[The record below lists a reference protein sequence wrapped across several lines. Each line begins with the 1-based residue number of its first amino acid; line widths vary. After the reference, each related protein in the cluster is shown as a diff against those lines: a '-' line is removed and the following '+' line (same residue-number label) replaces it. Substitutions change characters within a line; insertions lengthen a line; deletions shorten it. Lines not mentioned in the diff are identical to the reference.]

1 MSTKN
6 VDQDS
11 PYGPATHWLSIRQ
24 AADYLGVSLG
34 TLRRWTD
41 EGRVPTFLTP
51 GGHRR
56 YAEDQLQ
63 LLIAGEPKTTPKP
76 RMSRQQLTDRSL
88 SAYADDYVREA
99 RNRPWF
105 KAFGSERQEEHRKL
119 GRQLVDLAIRYAS
132 NSGSADRERLLKEGR
147 EIGAYYGQ
155 SAALAGLGIT
165 ETIEAFL
172 YFRFPTVRAVLGM
185 IEEERL
191 PARRAARLFIGIDD
205 FIDQILLAMMRAYE
219 PESDGSD
226 VTS

>member
-1 MSTKN
+1 MTIN
-6 VDQDS
+6 
-11 PYGPATHWLSIRQ
+11 Q
-24 AADYLGVSLG
+24 AADYLGVSQG

-56 YAEDQLQ
+56 YTEDQLQ
-63 LLIAGEPKTTPKP
+63 VLIAGDTKP
-76 RMSRQQLTDRSL
+76 ASRRRISRQQLTDRSL

-132 NSGSADRERLLKEGR
+132 NSGGADRERLLEEGR
-147 EIGAYYGQ
+147 QIGVYYGQ
-155 SAALAGLGIT
+155 SAAQAGLGIT

-185 IEEERL
+185 IEEEQL

-219 PESDGSD
+219 PAAGESA
-226 VTS
+226 TQH

>member
-1 MSTKN
+1 MSTRNSNRKL
-6 VDQDS
+6 DDPAS
-11 PYGPATHWLSIRQ
+11 PTHWLTINQ
-24 AADYLGVSLG
+24 AADYLGVSQG

-63 LLIAGEPKTTPKP
+63 VLIAGDTKP
-76 RMSRQQLTDRSL
+76 AGRQRISRQQLTDRSL

-132 NSGSADRERLLKEGR
+132 NSGGADRERLLEEGR
-147 EIGAYYGQ
+147 QIGAYYGQ
-155 SAALAGLGIT
+155 SAAQAGLGIT

-185 IEEERL
+185 IEEEQL

-205 FIDQILLAMMRAYE
+205 FIDQILPGHDAR
-219 PESDGSD
+219 
-226 VTS
+226 V